1 MQQPT
6 RSPAATLNIERG
18 YEDSSGLTEKEI
30 EVRKR
35 WVREYLKDFD
45 AKRACLRIGYA
56 WSACDRMAE
65 LFEADSWTQRHL
77 QEQKELQAADQFEKD
92 KQLIIQTLRQCV
104 SHGPYA
110 SRISAARELARIIG
124 LGNEDKSASEDDR
137 KREAV
142 LQFASKLGDL

>member
-30 EVRKR
+30 DVRKK
-35 WVREYLKDFD
+35 WVKEYLKDFD

-65 LFEADSWTQRHL
+65 LFEVDSWTQQHL

-110 SRISAARELARIIG
+110 SRISAARELAKIIG
-124 LGNEDKSASEDDR
+124 LGNEDKSAADDEV
-137 KREAV
+137 KRNTLEKFV
-142 LQFASKLGDL
+142 KGIGDL

>member
-1 MQQPT
+1 MQQAT
-6 RSPAATLNIERG
+6 NPAAKLHIERG

-35 WVREYLKDFD
+35 WVKEYLKDFD

-56 WSACDRMAE
+56 WSACNHMSV

-77 QEQKELQAADQFEKD
+77 HDQKEQQAADQFEKD

-110 SRISAARELARIIG
+110 SRISAARELAKIIG

>member
-1 MQQPT
+1 MQQPE

-30 EVRKR
+30 EVRKK
-35 WVREYLKDFD
+35 WVKEYLKDFD
-45 AKRACLRIGYA
+45 SKRACLRIGYV
-56 WSACDRMAE
+56 WSACDRMAK
-65 LFEADSWTQRHL
+65 LFEADSWTQQHL

-104 SHGPYA
+104 SRGPYA
-110 SRISAARELARIIG
+110 SRISAARELAKIIG
-124 LGNEDKSASEDDR
+124 LGNEDKSTSEDDR